1 MLKELKHPN
10 IVQLIDILQSEK
22 KLTLVFEYLE
32 SDLKKFLDTNVATNS
47 KQTGQDYYYGEA
59 EGEVIKSFL
68 YQLLK
73 GVAYI
78 HSKLVLH
85 RDLKPQ
91 NLLISRQGQL
101 KIADFG
107 LARPFGA
114 PVRGYSHEVVT
125 LWYRPPDVLLGS
137 KYYSTSIDMWSI
149 GCIFAE
155 MVTGRPLAAGDDN
168 YEQLCKIQKALGSP
182 NAAEWP
188 EMESAADEALNAEII
203 TEAQRKSLWQH
214 IKAPSMSARFPQLE
228 ASGID
233 LLSVKRGFNPS
244 MLTLL

>member
-1 MLKELKHPN
+1 ME
-10 IVQLIDILQSEK
+10 LIDILQSDK

-32 SDLKKFLDTNVATNS
+32 SDLKKFLDTNVASNS
-47 KQTGQDYYYGEA
+47 RSSSGAKKKDSHDYYYGESEA
-59 EGEVIKSFL
+59 EVIKSFL
-68 YQLLK
+68 FQLLK

-91 NLLISRQGQL
+91 NLLISRNGQL

-125 LWYRPPDVLLGS
+125 LWYRSPDVLLGS

-155 MVTGRPLAAGDDN
+155 MLTGTPLVAGESN
-168 YEQLCKIQKALGSP
+168 YKQILEIQEVLSTP
-182 NAAEWP
+182 NLSEWP
-188 EMESAADEALNAEII
+188 EMETVANEAVTAGVITAE
-203 TEAQRKSLWQH
+203 QRKSLWTGF
-214 IKAPSMSARFPQLE
+214 KASPLSTRFPNLE
-228 ASGID
+228 ASGVD
-233 LLSVKRGFNPS
+233 LLSVRII
-244 MLTLL
+244 